1 MLESVPAGYLV
12 DSPTLERHGVTRQLA
27 HRYVE
32 SNWLEPV
39 IRGLYRRP
47 SSANGDLNWRTVVRS
62 LQHIMGYSSIVG
74 GHTALEEQGL
84 AQYLSISGER
94 SIHLYGAA
102 HPTWLRRLNEAD
114 QFVLHGSKLFD
125 NGADATTDVDTNA
138 GPIVCSTPER
148 AILELIDELP
158 KQESFQIVDTAFEG
172 LASASPRRFKNL
184 LGACRSVKV
193 KRLFFVFADKHA
205 HAWRRHLFPDDIDLG
220 SGPRAL
226 VEEGRFHPRYKI
238 SVPADLLPESLN
250 PDGT

>member
-1 MLESVPAGYLV
+1 MEAFSSSISLQTQSMLKYALEPFWKTPILSIMSRRNKRRLKWVLESVPAGYLV

-114 QFVLHGSKLFD
+114 QFV
-125 NGADATTDVDTNA
+125 
-138 GPIVCSTPER
+138 
-148 AILELIDELP
+148 
-158 KQESFQIVDTAFEG
+158 
-172 LASASPRRFKNL
+172 
-184 LGACRSVKV
+184 
-193 KRLFFVFADKHA
+193 
-205 HAWRRHLFPDDIDLG
+205 
-220 SGPRAL
+220 
-226 VEEGRFHPRYKI
+226 
-238 SVPADLLPESLN
+238 
-250 PDGT
+250 